1 MGWKL
6 PNIHGAPCI
15 DATSQTTP
23 RQIPVLALWPSHPE
37 SYTFTNYVSEPLHTK
52 YNQNVFSFTSGHT
65 LEELSPC
72 IQWMKSFAHV
82 TMEKGPATLRSF
94 EQVPREDA
102 HNIQTHA
109 VELASLVSKVFV
121 VS

>member
-1 MGWKL
+1 
-6 PNIHGAPCI
+6 
-15 DATSQTTP
+15 
-23 RQIPVLALWPSHPE
+23 
-37 SYTFTNYVSEPLHTK
+37 LHTK
-52 YNQNVFSFTSGHT
+52 NNQNVITFTSGHT

-109 VELASLVSKVFV
+109 VELASLVSEVFV